1 MMKDLILQNLKY
13 KGEKKLLVEN
23 QNVNDIIGQL
33 LEHHKEHRNEYDAI
47 SSFFIRD
54 NEQKTLKAIFD
65 FLKKN
70 VDYVVETT
78 ENQRL
83 KTPSA
88 IVHTGKTTGSD
99 CKNYSLFI
107 NGITDSLNRKKVFN
121 IPFCYRFSSYR
132 FLDTNPQ
139 HVFAVA
145 YPNTKKEIW
154 IDPVLNKFN
163 ERKKY
168 NYKIDKKPMALY
180 SMSGIDSIGRKTRE
194 QRKAKRSEKKS
205 ARRYGEN
212 CKGRTLTKYSPIFIL
227 ARKSYLLLLRLN
239 FLKMGYKMYFV
250 LQNPQTRMKAIE
262 KWCKFG
268 GTGKTLVQTV
278 AKVERKLKMKGK
290 ITGGLSL
297 GCCCKGSYAGER
309 IGIAPAVIPAAY
321 TSALPIITA
330 MSSLMVAASRFLP
343 EGSKAKQILET
354 SSEIVSDVSAAAS
367 EFSNSSDNTE

>member
-33 LEHHKEHRNEYDAI
+33 LEHHKEHRNEYDKI

-168 NYKIDKKPMALY
+168 TYKIDKKPMALY
-180 SMSGIDSIGRKTRE
+180 SMSGIDSIGRKTKE
-194 QRKAKRSEKKS
+194 ERKAKRSG
-205 ARRYGEN
+205 RRYGEN
-212 CKGRTLTKYSPIFIL
+212 CTGRAFAKYNPVFIT
-227 ARKSYLLLLRLN
+227 ARKSYLLLLRTN
-239 FLKMGYKMYFV
+239 FAKMGLKMHY
-250 LQNPQTRMKAIE
+250 LLSNPISRKKALE
-262 KWCKFG
+262 KWCSFG
-268 GTGKTLVQTV
+268 GNAKMLVSTI
-278 AKVERKLKMKGK
+278 AKVEKKLRMKGK
-290 ITGGLSL
+290 ITGGIGL
-297 GCCCKGSYAGER
+297 GCCCNGSYAGER
-309 IGIAPAVIPAAY
+309 MAIGNPVVVAI
-321 TSALPIITA
+321 TSALPIIKA
-330 MSSLMVAASRFLP
+330 MSSLMKTSSRLLP
-343 EGSKAKQILET
+343 EGSKAKQLLET
-354 SSEIVSDVSAAAS
+354 GSDITSEVTSAAENFTDSSE
-367 EFSNSSDNTE
+367 